1 MTVFASD
8 LFNGTANQAIAAYR
22 AAWLTIFGMTGGM
35 SLSASGTRLRGNG
48 GSAGFYL
55 SDSPGPSPN
64 YRVTG
69 KFFITATTSGPQL
82 GISGR
87 VSADAATYY
96 HARIVSGTGIQ
107 LVRFL
112 NGTALTLAT
121 APYTVAVNAEP
132 VLALVMDG
140 DQISV
145 ELNGAVVIPAVTDT
159 AITEAGYI
167 GVRALN
173 NNSQLT
179 LDEMSAETLD
189 TGGGAT
195 TTTVS
200 PAAAA
205 LMVTGY
211 APSVAQT
218 ANQAVSPAPA
228 GLIVTG
234 FAPMVTQTSGN
245 AISPTPAALVVQGYA
260 PLIEQT
266 RTLEVS
272 PAPAGLV
279 VQGWAPTITQTGTQ
293 PLPEVTPVPSG
304 GGGGGGSVREVRAF
318 ADELDRAHKP
328 TKAEKK
334 KRRQAIEAAVL
345 ELLPDEP
352 AAERAAPVIAQA
364 VARQLPTATWAPIR
378 AMQPV
383 ALPPAVDDIVHARV
397 AAWLEQ
403 QAHEAHQALLAE
415 LEDDFET
422 ELLLLG

>member
-8 LFNGTANQAIAAYR
+8 LFNGTANDPIATYR
-22 AAWLTIFGMTGGM
+22 PAWVTVFGMTGGM
-35 SLSASGTRLRGNG
+35 ALSASGTRLRGLG

-55 SDSPGPSPN
+55 SDSPAPSPN
-64 YRVTG
+64 YRVRG
-69 KFFITATTSGPQL
+69 KFFITSTTSGPQL

-87 VSADAATYY
+87 VSANAATYY
-96 HARIVSGTGIQ
+96 HVRIASGVGIQ
-107 LVRFL
+107 LARYL
-112 NGTALTLAT
+112 NGTVTVLAT
-121 APYTVAVNAEP
+121 YPYTVAVNAEP
-132 VLALVMDG
+132 VLDLVMNG

-179 LDEMSAETLD
+179 LDEISAETLD
-189 TGGGAT
+189 AGGGAT

-205 LMVTGY
+205 LVVTGY
-211 APSVAQT
+211 APSIAQT
-218 ANQAVSPAPA
+218 ANQDVSPAPA

-234 FAPMVTQTSGN
+234 FAPTVTQTSGN

-272 PAPAGLV
+272 PAPGGLV

-304 GGGGGGSVREVRAF
+304 GGGGGGSIREVRAF
-318 ADELDRAHKP
+318 AEELDRARKP

-334 KRRQAIEAAVL
+334 RRRQAIETAVL
-345 ELLPDEP
+345 ELLPDVP
-352 AAERAAPVIAQA
+352 AAEKAAPVIAQL
-364 VARQLPTATWAPIR
+364 VARTLPPATWAPVYGPR
-378 AMQPV
+378 PV
-383 ALPPAVDDIVHARV
+383 ALPPAVVDDVHARV
-397 AAWLEQ
+397 AEWLAEQ
-403 QAHEAHQALLAE
+403 EHQALLAE
-415 LEDDFET
+415 LEDDFEV